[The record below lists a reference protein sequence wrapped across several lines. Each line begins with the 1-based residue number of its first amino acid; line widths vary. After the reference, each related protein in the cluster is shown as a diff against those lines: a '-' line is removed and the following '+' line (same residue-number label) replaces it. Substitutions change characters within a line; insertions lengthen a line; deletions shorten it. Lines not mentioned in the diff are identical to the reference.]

1 MEWVFETLGIDP
13 QADAKTIR
21 KAYARALKQCDQKTE
36 AERFQRIRQ
45 AYEWALR
52 HAEHAERMAVVP
64 QALGAPE
71 EEPQES
77 PQTARPV
84 PVQVRVALA
93 DDAHELASQVFAE
106 FVEAIRAPGPV
117 AMGTLLANYSQDARL
132 TSLDAKMMFEQA
144 VLLRA
149 FAAPSDM
156 DMLDEASELFA
167 WETSNRHL
175 AAMRPDLVHRL
186 QRQQMLRRF
195 LDNGDGADR
204 KQFVEAVQ
212 LYALCQRD
220 PREKAMPWQVADAN
234 RLLDRYA
241 AFRHELAERFG
252 GAALQW
258 WQERLREN
266 ATLLRAYEEKQQA
279 PASPAQYKPRQRST
293 GSGSPFNWLFLLPV
307 FFALMHMFSGGS
319 SSSRDQQQPA
329 YTTPQ
334 VQIPQEPSQLAR
346 IEYDDAFMRQMAEQ
360 GDPAVQN
367 RLGEKIRLK
376 ATDAQD
382 YREAFEWF
390 QKAAERGH
398 PPAQYNLGLMYEEG
412 QGVEQNAVKALELI
426 RQAAVNGHAEAQ
438 FHLGGMYK
446 DGRIVEADAQQ
457 ARRWWEKAAAQ
468 HHLPAQYQLGLLY
481 AKGEGVE
488 QSYETAA
495 RWWATTALS
504 GNADAQNALGSLYEQ
519 GLGVARDDTLA
530 FRWYRNAAGQ
540 GHAAALESLAS
551 MFERGVTVAKNPVI
565 ADALMRVAAS
575 RKGPVQFNTTPAMA
589 SLERGLSDEQR
600 YHARLLAGDLASL
613 ISTGSSSNREF
624 IAVLDRAASGHIVP
638 GL

>member
-13 QADAKTIR
+13 QADVKTVR
-21 KAYARALKQCDQKTE
+21 KAYARALKQCDQATE

-52 HAEHAERMAVVP
+52 HAEHAERAVAVP
-64 QALGAPE
+64 QETASPE
-71 EEPQES
+71 EQHES
-77 PQTARPV
+77 PQAARPV
-84 PVQVRVALA
+84 PVRVALA
-93 DDAHELASQVFAE
+93 DDAHKLASQVFAE
-106 FVEAIRAPGPV
+106 FVEATRAPGAM

-132 TSLDAKMMFEQA
+132 TSLDAKMVFEQA
-144 VLLRA
+144 VLVRA
-149 FAAPSDM
+149 FVAPADTH
-156 DMLDEASELFA
+156 MLDEASDLFA

-175 AAMRPDLVHRL
+175 VAVRPDLVHRL
-186 QRQQMLRRF
+186 QRQQLLRRF
-195 LDNGDGADR
+195 LDHGDGADR

-212 LYALCQRD
+212 LYDLCQRD

-241 AFRHELAERFG
+241 SFRHELNERFG
-252 GAALQW
+252 AAALQW

-279 PASPAQYKPRQRST
+279 PASPAEYKPRQRRT
-293 GSGSPFNWLFLLPV
+293 GGGSSFNWLYLLPV
-307 FFALMHMFSGGS
+307 LAVAHLIGGGLS
-319 SSSRDQQQPA
+319 SSHDQQKPA
-329 YTTPQ
+329 YVMPQ
-334 VQIPQEPSQLAR
+334 VQIPQDPTYLQR
-346 IEYDDAFMRQMAEQ
+346 IEYDEAYMRQMAAQ

-367 RLGEKIRLK
+367 RLGEKIKLK
-376 ATDAQD
+376 ATDAQG
-382 YREAFEWF
+382 YREAFGWF

-398 PPAQYNLGLMYEEG
+398 PPAEYNLGLMYEEG
-412 QGVEQNAVKALELI
+412 QGVEQNPLKALELI
-426 RQAAVNGHAEAQ
+426 RQAAASGHAEAQ
-438 FHLGGMYK
+438 FHLGGMCK

-468 HHLPAQYQLGLLY
+468 HHLPAQYKLGLLY

-495 RWWATTALS
+495 HWWAPTALS

-519 GLGVARDDTLA
+519 GLGVAKDDALA
-530 FRWYRNAAGQ
+530 FRWYRNAAAQ
-540 GHAAALESLAS
+540 GHVAALNSLAS
-551 MFERGVTVAKNPVI
+551 MFERGVSVARNPVI

-575 RKGPVQFNTTPAMA
+575 RKGPIQFNTTPAMA
-589 SLERGLSDEQR
+589 SLERRLSDEQR
-600 YHARLLAGDLASL
+600 YQARLLASELAGWAGY
-613 ISTGSSSNREF
+613 GSGSNRGF
-624 IAVLDRAASGHIVP
+624 TATLDRAASGHIVA